1 MNVLRISLLVALL
14 LPTAALGEPRPE
26 DREREQLLA
35 TGKIVKIEE
44 LPVGTTRPLKV
55 SINQDDKLYFAV
67 FKAVDIQPR
76 GVTHF
81 QGRKPTIGFTD
92 TYRHDRAAYAMD
104 RLLELN
110 MIPVTVIRKVQQ
122 KRGAL
127 VDWIPDAITEM
138 DRRSGDL
145 KPEDSKILDDQ
156 WAVMRMFDALINN
169 PDRNLGNQLYTRP
182 DWKLHLIDHT
192 RAFTRSRKIP
202 DTYREQWSRLP
213 RRVYENL
220 KNLDPDKVRA
230 VTRTL
235 LSAAQVKDMFIR
247 RDLIVRK
254 IEGDISALGEE
265 GVFFE

>member
-1 MNVLRISLLVALL
+1 MNWIKTTLLIALL
-14 LPTAALGEPRPE
+14 LPVAVLAEAGPA

-55 SINQDDKLYFAV
+55 SINSNNKLYFAV
-67 FKAVDIQPR
+67 FKGVDISPR
-76 GVTHF
+76 GVTQF
-81 QGRKPTIGFTD
+81 RGQKPTIGFTD
-92 TYRHDRAAYAMD
+92 TFRHDRAAYVLD
-104 RLLELN
+104 QLLELN

-127 VDWIPDAITEM
+127 VDWVPDAITEL
-138 DRRSGDL
+138 DRRTGDL
-145 KPEDSKILDDQ
+145 KPENSKLLDDQ

-192 RAFTRSRKIP
+192 RAFSRARKIP

-220 KNLDPDKVRA
+220 KILDPDKVRS

-235 LSAAQVKDMFIR
+235 LSAAQVKDLFIR
-247 RDLIVRK
+247 RDLIVKK
-254 IEGDISALGEE
+254 IEQDMAALGEAE
-265 GVFFE
+265 VFFE

>member
-1 MNVLRISLLVALL
+1 MKPFQIVLLIALL
-14 LPTAALGEPRPE
+14 LPTAARSELRPE
-26 DREREQLLA
+26 DREREQLLG

-55 SINQDDKLYFAV
+55 SINADNRLYFAV
-67 FKAVDIQPR
+67 FKGVDVQPR
-76 GVTHF
+76 GVTQF
-81 QGRKPTIGFTD
+81 RGRKPTIGFTD
-92 TYRHDRAAYAMD
+92 TYRHDRAAYVLD

-110 MIPVTVIRKVQQ
+110 MIPVTVIRKVRQ
-122 KRGAL
+122 KRGVL
-127 VDWIPDAITEM
+127 VDWVPDAITEL
-138 DRRSGDL
+138 DRRTGGL
-145 KPEDSKILDDQ
+145 KPDNRKTLDDQ

-182 DWKLHLIDHT
+182 DWTLHLIDHT

-213 RRVYENL
+213 RRVYDNL
-220 KNLDPDKVRA
+220 KSLDPDRVRA

-235 LSAAQVKDMFIR
+235 LSAAQVKDLFIR
-247 RDLIVRK
+247 RDLILKK

-265 GVFFE
+265 GVFYE

>member
-1 MNVLRISLLVALL
+1 MHRIKTALLIALL
-14 LPTAALGEPRPE
+14 LPVAGLAGIEPA

-35 TGKIVKIEE
+35 AGKIVKVEE

-55 SINQDDKLYFAV
+55 SINEDNKLHFAV
-67 FKAVDIQPR
+67 FKSIDVEPK
-76 GVTHF
+76 GVTQF
-81 QGRKPTIGFTD
+81 RGQKPTIGFTD
-92 TYRHDRAAYAMD
+92 TYRHDRAAYVLD

-110 MIPVTVIRKVQQ
+110 MIPVTIIRKVRQ

-127 VDWIPDAITEM
+127 VDWVPDAISEL
-138 DRRSGDL
+138 DRRTGDL
-145 KPEDSKILDDQ
+145 QPENSQVLEDQ

-182 DWKLHLIDHT
+182 DWRLHLIDHT
-192 RAFTRSRKIP
+192 RAFSRSRKIP

-220 KNLDPDKVRA
+220 KSLDPDKVRS
-230 VTRTL
+230 VTQTL
-235 LSAAQVKDMFIR
+235 LSAAQVQDLFIR
-247 RDLIVRK
+247 RDLILKK
-254 IEGDISALGEE
+254 IEGDISALGEA